1 MGAKKSRL
9 NSGQCPS
16 VELKD
21 AATLN
26 AIIGT
31 KNRRN
36 GKNKENTVI
45 HSRHSSYSMKNNND
59 VHCLCRNAKGVR
71 PQRKL
76 SDLSASNN
84 TRALKFKQPL
94 DETQREFEGKARP
107 KASEIPAKLNRS
119 HGSEKYSN
127 CAKTTAGRTYGV
139 EPGNKLQD
147 ISSHS
152 AVCSCSTC
160 SRRMRELS
168 DAEAIARAITEYCS
182 MQRQNAQDRERNRH
196 RRGTCNCH
204 ISAGYNWQQQG
215 TVKPDLREEMHQMW
229 DCAQRNRS
237 QVKSSKFSTET
248 NHWETEQMK
257 KEIQVPQSRHQQIRR
272 QNQTRQRIQLVKEP
286 QVMRN
291 NIRRQ
296 YCAELEQNAEEQSE
310 MEEISVEDIEVQKVR
325 SAKMERYSPVASR
338 REHQPLRRQ
347 TQENKR
353 RPRSHSVEETE
364 NMRNNVRRQP
374 YAEQEQ
380 SADEQSEREEI
391 SIEDMEL
398 EVQEHAKGCRCCD
411 CQQNKTAEEES
422 EVDEISVEDIELE
435 VPKVRSKKMKGDSAV
450 VLQSGHQQLRRQN
463 QDKKTRPRSHLIE
476 ERQIDR
482 SNFRRQPYAEQEQ
495 SAEDPSEREE
505 TSIENIELELQ
516 EVRTEKLERDP
527 PVALKKGHQPLRRQT
542 HENKRRPRSH
552 SVDET
557 KNMIN
562 NIRIQSYTEQEQS
575 AEEQSEREEIS
586 MEDMELEV
594 QEHAKGCRCC
604 DCKKNKIA
612 EEESEVEEIS
622 VEEIELDV
630 QDEWTEK
637 MPGDSA
643 VTLQSGHQ
651 QLQRKNQYNK
661 TKPRSHSVEETQNM
675 RNNDKGKSHAEQ
687 EQNAEEQSE
696 MEEISIA
703 DIKLEVQEVRTKPRS
718 HSVEETQNI
727 RNNVRGKTYA
737 EQEQSAEEQSE
748 REEISAK
755 DIELELQDVRTG
767 KKERDLPVAPQSGH
781 QQLRRQ
787 NQDNK
792 TRPVEERQ
800 IVRSNFS
807 RQPYAEQEQ
816 SAEEQ
821 SEMGETSVED
831 IELEVQEHAKGC
843 RCCNCKKNKITEEQ
857 SEVEEVSVEDIE
869 LDAQEVWTDKM
880 GRDSPVA
887 SKREHHP
894 LRRQIQEFKRRPR
907 SHSVEE
913 PQSIRNNNT
922 RLYYSDEEQSTE
934 EQSEREEISIED
946 IKLEVEEVWTKPVLR
961 DSGADLQ
968 RGHRS
973 FGRYNQDNKTNPR
986 RHSVEERQNVRNSN
1000 RRQIHTK
1007 GCLCCDCK
1015 ERRKLRE
1022 IMHESEVLVNKTNL
1036 ETRSEEESISEERGI
1051 LSTKNM
1057 QNRPQS
1063 HPNREQPQSEQF
1075 STTDIKVQV
1084 KTKNEAE
1091 NKRRPRRSVEDDSRN
1106 RRSSNQARQKR
1117 TPLVST
1123 EGKDISVRKR
1133 GLHSQQIEAIE
1144 GDEQSVSEAV
1154 ANEEKLQNRKR
1165 SRKKSREGGH
1175 NGFSNYRNDRSAED
1189 KSRRSSESKKGE
1201 RKSDALVAEVKITRR
1216 KQRVK
1221 DNYQT
1226 ERHRKKKTGVP
1237 LTKRCKFSE
1246 DPYTD
1251 SKQWRLDV
1259 DGRADA
1265 KQRRAEQQ
1273 IALQKRLQEQTKDTQ
1288 TQHKCCCCNPL
1299 PRCFPQSFCEL
1310 CSDSVT
1316 MSCCEEPRPPTPSFP
1331 PTLCSY
1337 PSPSCCF
1344 SPPPH
1349 CFEPPTCF
1357 GPECPCC
1364 CQPIPYW
1371 CTPSSS
1377 CTTPGSIP

>member
-1 MGAKKSRL
+1 MHL
-9 NSGQCPS
+9 
-16 VELKD
+16 VE
-21 AATLN
+21 
-26 AIIGT
+26 
-31 KNRRN
+31 
-36 GKNKENTVI
+36 
-45 HSRHSSYSMKNNND
+45 
-59 VHCLCRNAKGVR
+59 
-71 PQRKL
+71 
-76 SDLSASNN
+76 
-84 TRALKFKQPL
+84 
-94 DETQREFEGKARP
+94 
-107 KASEIPAKLNRS
+107 
-119 HGSEKYSN
+119 
-127 CAKTTAGRTYGV
+127 
-139 EPGNKLQD
+139 
-147 ISSHS
+147 
-152 AVCSCSTC
+152 
-160 SRRMRELS
+160 
-168 DAEAIARAITEYCS
+168 
-182 MQRQNAQDRERNRH
+182 
-196 RRGTCNCH
+196 
-204 ISAGYNWQQQG
+204 
-215 TVKPDLREEMHQMW
+215 
-229 DCAQRNRS
+229 
-237 QVKSSKFSTET
+237 
-248 NHWETEQMK
+248 
-257 KEIQVPQSRHQQIRR
+257 
-272 QNQTRQRIQLVKEP
+272 EP
-286 QVMRN
+286 QVTRN

-296 YCAELEQNAEEQSE
+296 YFAELEQNAEEQSE
-310 MEEISVEDIEVQKVR
+310 MGETSVEDIELEVQEHAKGCRCCNCKKNKITEEQSEVEEVSVEDIEVQKVR
-325 SAKMERYSPVASR
+325 SAKMERYSPVASK
-338 REHQPLRRQ
+338 REHQSLRRQ

-353 RPRSHSVEETE
+353 RPRSHSVEETQNIRNNVRRKYWAE
-364 NMRNNVRRQP
+364 LEQSAEEQTEMGETSVEDIELEVQKVRTKNLERDSAAAPRSRHYQQRIQSQDNKTKPKRNLIEQPQNMRNNVRRQP
-374 YAEQEQ
+374 YVEQEQ
-380 SADEQSEREEI
+380 SADEQSEMGET
-391 SIEDMEL
+391 SVGDMEL
-398 EVQEHAKGCRCCD
+398 EVQEHAKDCRCCD
-411 CQQNKTAEEES
+411 CQKNKTTEEES
-422 EVDEISVEDIELE
+422 EVEDLSVEDIELE
-435 VPKVRSKKMKGDSAV
+435 VQKVRSEKMKGDSAV
-450 VLQSGHQQLRRQN
+450 ALQSGHQQLRRQN
-463 QDKKTRPRSHLIE
+463 QDNKTRPRSHLIE
-476 ERQIDR
+476 ERQIFG
-482 SNFRRQPYAEQEQ
+482 SNFRRQPYTEQEQ

-505 TSIENIELELQ
+505 ISIENIELELQ
-516 EVRTEKLERDP
+516 EVRTEKLKRDP
-527 PVALKKGHQPLRRQT
+527 PVALKRGHQPLRTQT
-542 HENKRRPRSH
+542 HENRRRPRSH

-557 KNMIN
+557 KNMRN
-562 NIRIQSYTEQEQS
+562 NIRRQSYTEQEQS
-575 AEEQSEREEIS
+575 AEEQSEREENS
-586 MEDMELEV
+586 VGDMELEV
-594 QEHAKGCRCC
+594 QEHAKDCRCC

-622 VEEIELDV
+622 VEETELDV
-630 QDEWTEK
+630 LEEWTEK

-675 RNNDKGKSHAEQ
+675 RNNDKGKSHAGQ

-748 REEISAK
+748 REGISAE
-755 DIELELQDVRTG
+755 DIELELQDVRIG
-767 KKERDLPVAPQSGH
+767 KMERDSPVAPQSGH

-880 GRDSPVA
+880 ERDSPVA
-887 SKREHHP
+887 SKREYHP
-894 LRRQIQEFKRRPR
+894 LRRQIQENKRRPR

-913 PQSIRNNNT
+913 PRSMRNNNT

-946 IKLEVEEVWTKPVLR
+946 IKLEVQEVWTKPVLR
-961 DSGADLQ
+961 DSVADLQ

-973 FGRYNQDNKTNPR
+973 FG
-986 RHSVEERQNVRNSN
+986 
-1000 RRQIHTK
+1000 
-1007 GCLCCDCK
+1007 
-1015 ERRKLRE
+1015 
-1022 IMHESEVLVNKTNL
+1022 
-1036 ETRSEEESISEERGI
+1036 
-1051 LSTKNM
+1051 
-1057 QNRPQS
+1057 
-1063 HPNREQPQSEQF
+1063 REQPQSEQF

-1084 KTKNEAE
+1084 KKKTEAE
-1091 NKRRPRRSVEDDSRN
+1091 NKRRPRRSIEDDSRN

-1133 GLHSQQIEAIE
+1133 GLQSQQIEAIE
-1144 GDEQSVSEAV
+1144 GDEQSVSEAE

-1175 NGFSNYRNDRSAED
+1175 NGFSNYGNGRSAED

-1201 RKSDALVAEVKITRR
+1201 RKSDALVAEVRITRK

-1221 DNYQT
+1221 DNNQT

-1237 LTKRCKFSE
+1237 LIKRCKFSD
-1246 DPYTD
+1246 DPYTN
-1251 SKQWRLDV
+1251 SNQWCLDE
-1259 DGRADA
+1259 DGRANA

-1310 CSDSVT
+1310 CSESVT